1 MKYWCTTKRR
11 YQWNLQLLFETF
23 IIMVVKSRRVRWA
36 GCRARMKDIGNTYR
50 ILVEKPLRKHQP
62 GRFRMRM
69 EVDGT
74 GSRLSPAA
82 GFGISGAE
90 P

>member
-1 MKYWCTTKRR
+1 
-11 YQWNLQLLFETF
+11 
-23 IIMVVKSRRVRWA
+23 
-36 GCRARMKDIGNTYR
+36 MKDIGNTYR